1 MATTTVGTIELIA
14 KIDTGNYKKGAKEI
28 DDANKQMESS
38 TSNTD
43 SKLVSLGKK
52 GFKVAA
58 VGALGLATA
67 IGAMTVKGGIS
78 RALNIE
84 DAQAKL
90 RGLGHDADSVKDIMN
105 SALASVKGTA
115 YGLDAAAT
123 LAATAVAAGVKP
135 GQELTKYLS
144 LAADAATIAG
154 TSIDEMGSIFGKVQ
168 TQQRAYTQELNML
181 ADRGIPIYQWLQDEL
196 GLTQEQ
202 LRKMVAAGEVDSA
215 TYFKVIQKNIG
226 GAALESGKTT
236 RGAYQ
241 NLLAALSRIGQRIVQ
256 GPIDKI
262 RTGFGDMTRWI
273 DNNADTIVSTV
284 QGAMRVVS
292 TAVTTTAG
300 VLRTLSPII
309 AAGAAAWVAYRAAVI
324 AVNAVQQIQ
333 AMYAAATATKY
344 MVLNGSL
351 IAVRTA
357 TISQTIAQKALNV
370 VMAANPIGLVTAAL
384 GGMVAALVVSNLTTD
399 RAETSTS
406 RLTAARQAAKTATDA
421 LKESEDA
428 LTGAQLNAEGAALA
442 VERAQLAYNDAVAQY
457 GPKSLQARE
466 AAYNLKRAEDEL
478 KKANQE
484 VTKATDDKL
493 KKEKEVADARNEVA
507 KAEEEKRKQFS
518 MTTMQI
524 NTQKTALERLR
535 EQLQKDYT
543 PTQAQKNSQT
553 LRNNLNKSTQPK
565 TFTQKYLGGSVSAGM
580 AYLVG
585 ENRDGSIND
594 TTELFVPN
602 TSGRIINSRDLQEA
616 LSNDDKGDAGVTNN
630 IQTLIIEKDADID
643 LIAQKLGIK
652 QLRYHRGIV

>member
-1 MATTTVGTIELIA
+1 MSTTTVGTIELIA

-28 DDANKQMESS
+28 DDANKQMGES
-38 TSNTD
+38 TSNAD
-43 SKLVSLGKK
+43 NKLVSLGKK

-67 IGAMTVKGGIS
+67 IGAMTIKGGIS

-115 YGLDAAAT
+115 YGLDSAAT

-196 GLTQEQ
+196 GITQEQ

-215 TYFKVIQKNIG
+215 TYFKVIKKNIG

-241 NLLAALSRIGQRIVQ
+241 NLLAAMSRIGQRIVQ
-256 GPIDKI
+256 GPIDQI
-262 RTGFGDMTRWI
+262 RVGFGDMTKWI
-273 DNNADTIVSTV
+273 DRNADTIVSTV

-292 TAVTTTAG
+292 TAITTTG
-300 VLRTLSPII
+300 SVLKTLSPII
-309 AAGAAAWVAYRAAVI
+309 AAGAAAWVAYKVAVVGVTAVKTALTARTI
-324 AVNAVQQIQ
+324 A
-333 AMYAAATATKY
+333 
-344 MVLNGSL
+344 
-351 IAVRTA
+351 
-357 TISQTIAQKALNV
+357 QTVAQKALNV

-406 RLTAARQAAKTATDA
+406 RLTTARQAAKTATDA

-507 KAEEEKRKQFS
+507 KAEEEKRKQFN
-518 MTTMQI
+518 MTTVQI

-553 LRNNLNKSTQPK
+553 LQNNLNKSTQPK
-565 TFTQKYLGGSVSAGM
+565 TFTKKYLGGSVSAGM

-643 LIAQKLGIK
+643 LIAQRLGIK
-652 QLRYHRGIV
+652 QLRYQRGIV